1 MQNTRKTYG
10 QHMKNESYSV
20 VHRRFP
26 VTEHRVFWCFLVFSR
41 GKTKNSLA
49 FSAILR
55 EFSRV
60 YWGSEQLENAGKQR
74 VPQRSPIG

>member
-10 QHMKNESYSV
+10 QHRTNGSYSV
-20 VHRRFP
+20 VYRRFP
-26 VTEHRVFWCFLVFSR
+26 VTEHRVFWYFLVFSR
-41 GKTKNSLA
+41 GKTKNTRT

-55 EFSRV
+55 EFSKV
-60 YWGSEQLENAGKQR
+60 FWGSEQLENAGKQR

>member
-10 QHMKNESYSV
+10 QHMTNVSYSV

-26 VTEHRVFWCFLVFSR
+26 VTEHRVFWCFLEFSR
-41 GKTKNSLA
+41 GKTKNSRT

-55 EFSRV
+55 GFSSDV
-60 YWGSEQLENAGKQR
+60 WGSEQLENAGKQL

>member
-26 VTEHRVFWCFLVFSR
+26 VTEHSR
-41 GKTKNSLA
+41 T

-60 YWGSEQLENAGKQR
+60 FWGSEQLENAGKQC